1 LKCFDTTN
9 AITQPH
15 TFGIKSHGSDKAVLA
30 TVTNG
35 KVELKTGSSKDALFT
50 LVALPEQWQEFFK
63 QTPVAPYQSYWGM
76 FGMNI
81 KQEGISVEGDEL
93 EFAHWTHIWR
103 RVLELLHDALVGE
116 TPADTEPERDDD
128 HIVGRYAYITSP
140 LWGRCKCFYEQSGN
154 GVQEILFLHTAGSDS
169 RQYHGVM
176 NDERMLKKCKMTAVD
191 LPAHGRSFPYE
202 GYWPG
207 KHTNTEDGYVGFIGA
222 AIKKLGLKKPIVC
235 GASMAGQV
243 CLAVAVRNSEVGAL
257 GTIPLQGSDYL
268 NMDRQWHDRSPF
280 VNQSLF
286 NPEWIYGMM
295 SPTAPLVNRQLIW
308 HMYSAQAYG
317 IFHGDLD
324 FYFGGWDGR
333 DRMPKIDTKM
343 CPVYMLTGEYDWSN
357 TPDMSQATADKIP
370 GGKHTAMKGLG
381 HFPATE
387 NPRVFVGYLLEAIDH
402 IQKAARGAA

>member
-1 LKCFDTTN
+1 MPPRAKRRKTKDNNNNKDQPENMSHAWSDLPKQVESAIKKVNNEAKDDAQLKNFDKSN

-15 TFGIKSHGSDKAVLA
+15 TFGIKSHGSDSAILA

-35 KVELKTGSSKDALFT
+35 KVELTTGSSKDALFT

-103 RVLELLHDALVGE
+103 RVLELLHDSLVGE

-128 HIVGRYAYITSP
+128 AIVGRYSYITSP

-154 GVQEILFLHTAGSDS
+154 GDQEILFLHTAGSDS

-202 GYWPG
+202 GYFPG
-207 KHTNTEDGYVGFIGA
+207 MLYSFKVDIIKLNTI
-222 AIKKLGLKKPIVC
+222 
-235 GASMAGQV
+235 
-243 CLAVAVRNSEVGAL
+243 
-257 GTIPLQGSDYL
+257 
-268 NMDRQWHDRSPF
+268 
-280 VNQSLF
+280 
-286 NPEWIYGMM
+286 
-295 SPTAPLVNRQLIW
+295 
-308 HMYSAQAYG
+308 
-317 IFHGDLD
+317 
-324 FYFGGWDGR
+324 
-333 DRMPKIDTKM
+333 
-343 CPVYMLTGEYDWSN
+343 
-357 TPDMSQATADKIP
+357 
-370 GGKHTAMKGLG
+370 
-381 HFPATE
+381 
-387 NPRVFVGYLLEAIDH
+387 
-402 IQKAARGAA
+402 